1 MDLTRLKD
9 AARKPGVAPGL
20 ALGGLVAAT
29 VLGFALSAQSGPP
42 ESTSDLKL
50 SRAAALA
57 AADGSEAQLFK
68 LKASFDPSMAQLA
81 SRHDPARHPDLW
93 GRPAA
98 WASYDVSRAPSLG
111 LSVITTEDARK
122 INALLPGSGAPPA
135 KPFLL
140 KAQTGAE
147 RARALRCLTQAVYY
161 EAALEPRAGQEA
173 VAQVVLNRVRHPE
186 YPNSVCGVVYQGW
199 ERWTGCQFS
208 FTCDGSLLR
217 APMPQFWRQAHEV
230 AVAAL
235 NGRVQPVVGTA
246 THYHADYVMPY
257 WRPSLTKV
265 GQIGAHIFYR
275 WPGNAGMPR
284 AFTSRYTPSGELRLS
299 DLVLAGRA
307 GRPTA
312 RPTPGDSLQGL
323 PGLPEGAP
331 LTVETIVVADA
342 NGDQTTRI
350 RSIIGGRR
358 TPTAEDIRRINQVLD
373 QPRAGPSAATPAAP
387 AAPAENSAA
396 PYADKLPMA
405 PNKPKGVTELP
416 VTEVNKPVAAKE
428 PAPAAG

>member
-1 MDLTRLKD
+1 MDLTRLKQT
-9 AARKPGVAPGL
+9 ARKPGVAPGL
-20 ALGGLVAAT
+20 AVGGLAAAT

-42 ESTSDLKL
+42 DSRSDLKL
-50 SRAAALA
+50 SREAALA
-57 AADGSEAQLFK
+57 AADGSEARLYK
-68 LKASFDPSMAQLA
+68 LKASFDPSLAQLV
-81 SRHDPARHPDLW
+81 SRHDPARRPDLW

-111 LSVITTEDARK
+111 LGVITTEDARK

-135 KPFLL
+135 KPFFL
-140 KAQTGAE
+140 KVQTGAE

-217 APMPQFWRQAHEV
+217 APMAQFWRQAEEV

-275 WPGNAGMPR
+275 WPGMAGQPR

-307 GRPTA
+307 ARPTA
-312 RPTPGDSLQGL
+312 RPGPGDLQGL

-331 LTVETIVVADA
+331 VTVETIVVADA
-342 NGDQTTRI
+342 NGEQTTRV

-358 TPTAEDIRRINQVLD
+358 LPTAEDIRRINEVLD
-373 QPRAGPSAATPAAP
+373 QPKTDAPAVARSPAATPAAP
-387 AAPAENSAA
+387 
-396 PYADKLPMA
+396 YADNLPMA

-416 VTEVNKPVAAKE
+416 VTELNKPVAATE
-428 PAPAAG
+428 GGPAAG